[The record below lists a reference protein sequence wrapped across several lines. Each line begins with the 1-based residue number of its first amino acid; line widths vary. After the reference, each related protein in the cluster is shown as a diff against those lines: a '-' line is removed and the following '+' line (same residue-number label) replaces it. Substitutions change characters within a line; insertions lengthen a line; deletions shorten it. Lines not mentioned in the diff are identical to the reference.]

1 MKASDNL
8 SYGGGLSGAL
18 SIFRR
23 SYPRVLLEIAREERL
38 VGEVQLESDFLHT
51 IVGGPEPHLYLLNA
65 AVVDDFLGRVAGQLL
80 DDGRKIARGD
90 AKLVGIELH
99 IAMGAAMLEDKGYEF
114 LQQLLL
120 PRRVLGVA
128 MKELG
133 LRLVVDVHQEVLQAI
148 LQHREAERML
158 LLGI

>member
-38 VGEVQLESDFLHT
+38 IGKVQLESDFLHT

-80 DDGRKIARGD
+80 
-90 AKLVGIELH
+90 
-99 IAMGAAMLEDKGYEF
+99 
-114 LQQLLL
+114 
-120 PRRVLGVA
+120 
-128 MKELG
+128 
-133 LRLVVDVHQEVLQAI
+133 
-148 LQHREAERML
+148 
-158 LLGI
+158 